1 MASKKSDWDEGFGRS
16 IKTKEAAE
24 MLGVSVSTV
33 QRMFRSG
40 ELPSF
45 MVRNVRRTSTT
56 AVRDYIRKQQAR
68 QEVLCKVRKR

>member
-1 MASKKSDWDEGFGRS
+1 MSSKKSDGNEGFGKS
-16 IKTKEAAE
+16 ISTKDAAA
-24 MLGVSVSTV
+24 MLGVSISTV

-45 MVRNVRRTSTT
+45 MVRNARRTSTT